1 MERTGKRLGTNITWS
16 GKGLKEIGKDQNGDV
31 IIRVSENYFRPAEV
45 DTLLGDFSLARDTF
59 GWSPKLT
66 LDDLVNEMVD
76 NDLVL
81 AKQKRDAKNF
91 R

>member
-1 MERTGKRLGTNITWS
+1 M
-16 GKGLKEIGKDQNGDV
+16 
-31 IIRVSENYFRPAEV
+31 SENYFRPAEV
-45 DTLLGDFSLARDTF
+45 DTLLGDSSLARDTF